1 MKDIIIKTKSYAFAI
16 RIVKLYKFLNGEKK
30 EYVLSKQLLRSGT
43 SVGALI
49 REAEHAESKS
59 DFKHKLSIAQK
70 EINETIYWLDLLKD
84 TNYLMSEQ
92 YESIQK
98 DAIEIIKIITS
109 IIKTLKS
116 KTNNQQLTTN
126 NYPKSSSSAP

>member
-30 EYVLSKQLLRSGT
+30 EYVLSKQLLRCGT

-59 DFKHKLSIAQK
+59 DFKHKLSVAQK

-84 TNYLMSEQ
+84 TNYLMSKQ

-109 IIKTLKS
+109 IIKTLKY
-116 KTNNQQLTTN
+116 NTTN
-126 NYPKSSSSAP
+126 N

>member
-30 EYVLSKQLLRSGT
+30 EYVLSKQLLRCGT

-59 DFKHKLSIAQK
+59 DFKHKLSVAQK

-116 KTNNQQLTTN
+116 TTN
-126 NYPKSSSSAP
+126 N